1 MLFNIEFWNMEKYL
15 PTKRHRVLR
24 ERYVKNSVDVEI
36 KELTEQEFP
45 IAFVVKDY
53 KSVYENAK
61 SYSEFD
67 GNGDFKMFS
76 EEIRTY
82 RGNLYMPVRVTHG
95 SAISTCFESLDYIKH
110 RLTEYKPYWM
120 GGEEFTEASI
130 IKEDNISECKENIFI
145 KAKDYIIYD
154 GKVWETCGEP
164 MYVINTFG
172 LGHNHGGTGFFIE
185 YFYNENVSR
194 NNYFN
199 ALEREQAI
207 AYGKKVAAN
216 RGDTNSIE
224 GMGEHDI
231 IEVLM
236 PEMVTRNP
244 KKEHGEGDGFIN
256 SLENMISSTDSS
268 AEAGLLAI
276 AMCMAEMENNR

>member
-1 MLFNIEFWNMEKYL
+1 MLFNIEFWNPEKYL

-24 ERYVKNSVDVEI
+24 ERYVKNSVDVEL
-36 KELTEQEFP
+36 KELTEQDFP
-45 IAFVVKDY
+45 IAFIVKDY

-82 RGNLYMPVRVTHG
+82 HNKLYMPVRVTHG
-95 SAISTCFESLDYIKH
+95 AAISTCFESFDYIKH
-110 RLTEYKPYWM
+110 SLEDYAPYWK

-130 IKEDNISECKENIFI
+130 IKDTNISECKENIFR
-145 KAKDYIIYD
+145 KAENYIIYD
-154 GKVWETCGEP
+154 GKVWKTCGEP

-185 YFYNENVSR
+185 YFYNENISR

-216 RGDTNSIE
+216 RGDTNSID
-224 GMGEHDI
+224 GLGEHDI

-244 KKEHGEGDGFIN
+244 KKEHGEGDSFIN
-256 SLENMISSTDSS
+256 SLENMISGTDSS
-268 AEAGLLAI
+268 AEAGLLAV
-276 AMCMAEMENNR
+276 AMCMANM

>member
-24 ERYVKNSVDVEI
+24 ERYAKNSVDVEI
-36 KELTEQEFP
+36 KEVTEQEFP
-45 IAFVVKDY
+45 IAFIVKDY
-53 KSVYENAK
+53 KSIYENAK

-82 RGNLYMPVRVTHG
+82 HGNLYMPVRVTHG
-95 SAISTCFESLDYIKH
+95 AAISTCFESLDYIRH
-110 RLTEYKPYWM
+110 RLTEYKPYWK
-120 GGEEFTEASI
+120 GEDEFTEASI
-130 IKEDNISECKENIFI
+130 IKEDNISECKESIFR
-145 KAKDYIIYD
+145 KAEDYIIYD
-154 GKVWETCGEP
+154 GKVWKTCGEP

-185 YFYNENVSR
+185 YFYNENISR

-216 RGDTNSIE
+216 RRDTNSIE
-224 GMGEHDI
+224 GMGDHDI

-236 PEMVTRNP
+236 PEMVKRNP
-244 KKEHGEGDGFIN
+244 KKEHGDGDSFIN
-256 SLENMISSTDSS
+256 SLENMINNTDSS
-268 AEAGLLAI
+268 AEAGLLAV
-276 AMCMAEMENNR
+276 AMCMANI